1 MSRLNTLLL
10 ILLVACALSTVT
22 ATNRQRELFIQLGR
36 VQSEAHEMA
45 QAGAELQY
53 QQGALS
59 KTTLIERVATE
70 QLKMQPVTPGRTQ
83 YLVVNVAADAETR
96 DAPNGASDAA
106 GAAGA
111 VGASSISELANGV
124 ASANAA
130 TPASGGAGGASEGR
144 R

>member
-10 ILLVACALSTVT
+10 LVLIACALSTVA

-36 VQSEAHEMA
+36 LQSDAHQMA
-45 QAGAELQY
+45 QARAELQY

-59 KTTLIERVATE
+59 KTTLIEHVATD

-83 YLVVNVAADAETR
+83 YLVANVAADAEANTSL
-96 DAPNGASDAA
+96 DSTS
-106 GAAGA
+106 A
-111 VGASSISELANGV
+111 VTELANGV
-124 ASANAA
+124 ASAGVA
-130 TPASGGAGGASEGR
+130 ASGAVPGVR